1 MRLRIILFVFITFL
15 LACSDKNI
23 ADINISFND
32 LKWDGEKVPKVG
44 QCRNCGGEGFSP
56 ALRVKNIPPDTD
68 LIVVEFND
76 KSMPG
81 LSKDGGHGAIRF
93 KIKNKTEFVIPSIA
107 EQTLDLPEGIELESQ
122 HRAPLGKPGA
132 YMAPCGCGNE
142 NKYEATII
150 AFKSTQSGQRLTM
163 GKGKI
168 FLGKF

>member
-1 MRLRIILFVFITFL
+1 M
-15 LACSDKNI
+15 
-23 ADINISFND
+23 
-32 LKWDGEKVPKVG
+32 
-44 QCRNCGGEGFSP
+44 
-56 ALRVKNIPPDTD
+56 RVKNIPPDAD

-81 LSKDGGHGAIRF
+81 LSKDGGHCAIRF
-93 KIKNKTEFVIPSIA
+93 KIKNKTEFVVPSIA

-150 AFKSTQSGQRLTM
+150 AF
-163 GKGKI
+163 
-168 FLGKF
+168 